1 VQFDTDR
8 GLFSRHEHVACSWRM
23 KYRSVLIH
31 GKAEFVEE
39 FDEKVKAL
47 EIFMSNYSDMKFKF
61 SKPAVNNIC
70 IIKIKAKKMTGRS
83 FEY

>member
-1 VQFDTDR
+1 
-8 GLFSRHEHVACSWRM
+8 M

-70 IIKIKAKKMTGRS
+70 IIKIKAEEMTGRS